1 MKLKVEG
8 MTCQGCVKSVT
19 KVIAKQTQADEA
31 TVSVSLE
38 TKIAEFQ
45 ADEAQICPSSL
56 HWRRPDSRRARVT
69 SRNGRSDRVC
79 IQAVSGSLKC
89 RGLSGL
95 VILEQHDLQLIVDF
109 VGRLPDQHGEHDVG

>member
-45 ADEAQICPSSL
+45 ADEAQISP
-56 HWRRPDSRRARVT
+56 
-69 SRNGRSDRVC
+69 
-79 IQAVSGSLKC
+79 
-89 RGLSGL
+89 
-95 VILEQHDLQLIVDF
+95 IVAALAKAGF
-109 VGRLPDQHGEHDVG
+109 EASPA